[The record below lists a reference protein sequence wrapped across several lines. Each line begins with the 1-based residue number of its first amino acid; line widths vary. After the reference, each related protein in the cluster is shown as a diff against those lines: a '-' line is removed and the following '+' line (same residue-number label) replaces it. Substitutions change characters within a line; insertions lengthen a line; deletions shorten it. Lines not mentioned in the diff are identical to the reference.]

1 MFVFIYRTKMSS
13 ITHRTCYQSINFEN
27 LQQFKRKPM
36 LKTLDALSA
45 ANFSILSTL
54 PFGCEYLDM
63 VSHERGLE
71 A

>member
-1 MFVFIYRTKMSS
+1 
-13 ITHRTCYQSINFEN
+13 
-27 LQQFKRKPM
+27 M